1 MCRDGWGGGPRANRC
16 PRVLTS
22 SRVLAAS
29 ARRPSRVWRRA
40 RPVKTKTKPFRVA
53 LRAACTLK
61 TPQGKRGSG
70 YRRGKERFKSSLSA
84 TARGKG
90 GCGRGMPQKTADS
103 GNTESASRWR
113 PILAS
118 QCDLHVTRIAA
129 QWWAASS
136 FFPPSVARGTTCRRP
151 ALVLHLRDARRRHDN
166 QCSCEVSSL
175 PFAYDKGLPLA
186 SFCILHGAALPPFC
200 IPSSSTSPETPGPQS
215 PTPTANLYT

>member
-1 MCRDGWGGGPRANRC
+1 MCADMIKGGVPRANRC

-22 SRVLAAS
+22 SRVPVSSQL
-29 ARRPSRVWRRA
+29 RRA
-40 RPVKTKTKPFRVA
+40 AHQEPGGGPVQPKQKQSPFASRSVQRALLKRRRASTVRAIAAVKSA
-53 LRAACTLK
+53 LRAACQ
-61 TPQGKRGSG
+61 PRQ
-70 YRRGKERFKSSLSA
+70 EA
-84 TARGKG
+84 G
-90 GCGRGMPQKTADS
+90 GGMPQKTADS

-118 QCDLHVTRIAA
+118 QCDLHSARIAA

-175 PFAYDKGLPLA
+175 PFAY
-186 SFCILHGAALPPFC
+186 
-200 IPSSSTSPETPGPQS
+200 
-215 PTPTANLYT
+215 

>member
-1 MCRDGWGGGPRANRC
+1 MNDVPSHVRQGPTFEHACTFVNVCVQRWLGGGPRANRC

-29 ARRPSRVWRRA
+29 ARRPSRAWRRA
-40 RPVKTKTKPFRVA
+40 RPAKTKTKPFRVA
-53 LRAACTLK
+53 LRAARTLK
-61 TPQGKRGSG
+61 TPQGKRSSG

-84 TARGKG
+84 TARGRG
-90 GCGRGMPQKTADS
+90 GMPQKTADS

-118 QCDLHVTRIAA
+118 QCDLHSARIAA

-175 PFAYDKGLPLA
+175 PFAY
-186 SFCILHGAALPPFC
+186 
-200 IPSSSTSPETPGPQS
+200 
-215 PTPTANLYT
+215 